1 MVGLHTTTGPVLT
14 NFFMMRHA
22 KMSSYSVFSNQER
35 PSVDVLLINMPFGPV
50 DKPSIGLGLLQSEI
64 KKIGVSS
71 TILNFTLLFGQK
83 IGKEIYE
90 TIAVDRYSITEQIG
104 EWIFS
109 CGLSPSQNPME
120 YFESIILPLLP
131 HSKEGYEHEDR
142 ILQLHDVSR
151 KYLWVR
157 EQVIPFLN
165 ECIDIILKYQPKI
178 VGFTSTFQQQ
188 NASLALAK
196 RIKQK
201 LPQVS
206 IVFGGGNTEGP
217 MGIEMIRQFP
227 FIDAVC
233 SGEGDIAFPEVVTR
247 IMRERSINDIRGIY
261 TRHNIDFI
269 DLNGAV
275 PNTQSVQEMD
285 TLSYPDYQDYFSQKT
300 ELGQDFMSY
309 ILFET
314 SRGCWWGA
322 KSHCVFCGLNKSTMG
337 FRSKSPD
344 RAFTE
349 LIDLT
354 VQYPD
359 NEVAAVDNILDM
371 KYFTTFLP
379 ALAKENL
386 NINLFYEVKANLK
399 KDHIQLLRRANI
411 LKIQPGIESFS
422 TKVLNIMHKGI
433 KGIQNIQLLK
443 WCKEFG
449 IHVAWNIICGFPGEP
464 SEEYTR
470 MAEIS
475 LLITHFTPPA
485 SCGPVRLDRFS
496 PMFTDRTNI
505 TNVRPYPC
513 YDYTYPDLSP
523 ESHANL
529 AYYFQFDYIDS
540 RNVASYTLSLMQA
553 VDTWTSTHRQSTL
566 HLMRDKEDTWI
577 FDFRPIALNNIF
589 RLTGIEEFIYVTCDI
604 IQSLDSLM
612 KMVRSSFDTPP
623 PEIVHA
629 ILQSFV
635 DMKLMVEEDG
645 LYLSL
650 AVWLHD
656 DAPQLFQYRQTRD
669 VLSLLNQTPDF
680 LQLCEIEHQHEST

>member
-1 MVGLHTTTGPVLT
+1 
-14 NFFMMRHA
+14 
-22 KMSSYSVFSNQER
+22 MSSYAVFSDQER
-35 PSVDVLLINMPFGPV
+35 PSIDVLLINMPFGPI
-50 DKPSIGLGLLQSEI
+50 DKPSIGLGLLQSGL

-71 TILNFTLLFGQK
+71 TILNFTLFFGQK

-90 TIAVDRYSITEQIG
+90 EISFDQYSVTEQIG

-131 HSKEGYEHEDR
+131 HSEEGYEHEDR
-142 ILQLHDVSR
+142 VLQLQDVSA
-151 KYLWVR
+151 KYLRVH
-157 EQVIPFLN
+157 EQVISFLD
-165 ECIDIILKYQPKI
+165 ECLDIILKYQPKI

-201 LPQVS
+201 LPQ
-206 IVFGGGNTEGP
+206 ITIAFGGGNTEGL

-227 FIDAVC
+227 FIDVIC
-233 SGEGDIAFPEVVTR
+233 SGEGDIAFSEVVTR
-247 IMRERSINDIRGIY
+247 IMQGRSINDIRGIY
-261 TRHNIDFI
+261 TRYNIVFV

-285 TLSYPDYQDYFSQKT
+285 TLPYPDYQDYFSQKA
-300 ELGQDFMSY
+300 ELGQDFKSY
-309 ILFET
+309 VLFET

-337 FRSKSPD
+337 FRSKSSD

-354 VQYPD
+354 VRYPD

-379 ALAKENL
+379 ALVKSDL
-386 NINLFYEVKANLK
+386 NVSLFYEVKANLK
-399 KDHIQLLRRANI
+399 KDHIKLLRQANI
-411 LKIQPGIESFS
+411 MKIQPGIESFS
-422 TKVLNIMHKGI
+422 TKILNIMHKGI

-443 WCKEFG
+443 WCREFG
-449 IHVAWNIICGFPGEP
+449 IYVAWNVIFGFPGEP

-470 MAEIS
+470 MAEIAS
-475 LLITHFTPPA
+475 LITHFTPPMG
-485 SCGPVRLDRFS
+485 CGPVRLDRFS
-496 PMFTDRTNI
+496 PMFTNRANI

-513 YDYTYPDLSP
+513 YGYIYPDLSP
-523 ESHANL
+523 ESRANL
-529 AYYFQFDYIDS
+529 AYYFQFDYTEPKD
-540 RNVASYTLSLMQA
+540 VASYTASLRQA
-553 VDTWTSTHRQSTL
+553 VTRWTNNHHQSAL

-577 FDFRPIALNNIF
+577 FDFRPIASNNAF
-589 RLTGIEEFIYVTCDI
+589 RLTGIEELIYITCDS
-604 IQSLDSLM
+604 IQSLDSLV
-612 KMVRSSFDTPP
+612 KMVRSSFDTASI
-623 PEIVHA
+623 ELVHT
-629 ILQSFV
+629 ILQGFL
-635 DMKLMVEEDG
+635 DMRLMVEEDG

-669 VLSLLNQTPDF
+669 VLSLLNEIPDF
-680 LQLCEIEHQHEST
+680 LQMCRIEHHMQSI